1 MEPLGVLGGQRY
13 VNEVSRRAAQVP
25 AVAGDHGFGDFYV
38 REYDQAVRLA
48 WLLTGSQ
55 PGAEDVVQDAMA
67 AVYRA
72 FDRVESP
79 GAYLRRAVITRP
91 DRGIAMS
98 FASRSMR
105 RFSPAAF
112 RRSSQTMLSC
122 LTRSADWPIA
132 SGW

>member
-55 PGAEDVVQDAMA
+55 PVAEDVVQDAMA

-72 FDRVESP
+72 FDRAESP
-79 GAYLRRAVITRP
+79 GAYLRRAVINTARSWY
-91 DRGIAMS
+91 RGV
-98 FASRSMR
+98 R
-105 RFSPAAF
+105 RFSPAAL
-112 RRSSQTMLSC
+112 RRSSRAMLSC
-122 LTRSADWPIA
+122 LKRSADCLIA